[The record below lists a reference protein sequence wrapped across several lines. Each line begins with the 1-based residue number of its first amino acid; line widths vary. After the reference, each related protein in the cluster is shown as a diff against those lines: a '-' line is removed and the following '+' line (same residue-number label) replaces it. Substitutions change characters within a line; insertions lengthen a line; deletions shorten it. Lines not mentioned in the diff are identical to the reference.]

1 MVFGKILWIN
11 FVLLIFVRKSVA
23 NDFPSLLV
31 ANATLG
37 IILDQEYL
45 GNTYESTLEQM
56 KEIVEQVI
64 REDLRGAGLQVKYY
78 SWSRINFN
86 KGEKFKLFCENL
98 GIFTWKTEHFNPKKL
113 RITQRKIILIN
124 QETMHFVQKLRILAK
139 NCEFEPKIYAL

>member
-1 MVFGKILWIN
+1 MMFGQIGWIS
-11 FVLLIFVRKSVA
+11 FVALIFVRKSYA

-45 GNTYESTLEQM
+45 GDKYESTLEEM
-56 KEIVEQVI
+56 RETIERLI

-86 KGEKFKLFCENL
+86 KG
-98 GIFTWKTEHFNPKKL
+98 GS
-113 RITQRKIILIN
+113 
-124 QETMHFVQKLRILAK
+124 
-139 NCEFEPKIYAL
+139 

>member
-1 MVFGKILWIN
+1 MFGRIGWIS
-11 FVLLIFVRKSVA
+11 FVALICVRKSLA

-45 GNTYESTLEQM
+45 GDKYESTLDEM
-56 KEIVEQVI
+56 KEIVERII

-86 KGEKFKLFCENL
+86 KGNFP
-98 GIFTWKTEHFNPKKL
+98 G
-113 RITQRKIILIN
+113 
-124 QETMHFVQKLRILAK
+124 
-139 NCEFEPKIYAL
+139 

>member
-1 MVFGKILWIN
+1 MMVGKVLWIN
-11 FVLLIFVRKSVA
+11 FLLLIFVRKSVA

-45 GNTYESTLEQM
+45 GNTYESTLEQI
-56 KEIVEQVI
+56 KEIVERVI

-86 KGEKFKLFCENL
+86 KGKAYEE
-98 GIFTWKTEHFNPKKL
+98 TEQIDPNSP
-113 RITQRKIILIN
+113 I
-124 QETMHFVQKLRILAK
+124 
-139 NCEFEPKIYAL
+139 

>member
-98 GIFTWKTEHFNPKKL
+98 GIFTWKTEHFSPKNSEL
-113 RITQRKIILIN
+113 
-124 QETMHFVQKLRILAK
+124 
-139 NCEFEPKIYAL
+139 PKEIFF